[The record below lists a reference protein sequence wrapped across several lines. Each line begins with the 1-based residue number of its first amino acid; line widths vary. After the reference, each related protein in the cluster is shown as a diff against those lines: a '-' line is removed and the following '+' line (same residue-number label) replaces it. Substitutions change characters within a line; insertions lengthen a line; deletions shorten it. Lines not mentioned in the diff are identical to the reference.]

1 MELLIK
7 RFAEQEG
14 ITEQFKKENQMAWV
28 DVRNSIRNR
37 IEEIINTEIIYI

>member
-14 ITEQFKKENQMAWV
+14 ITEQLKKENQMAWV